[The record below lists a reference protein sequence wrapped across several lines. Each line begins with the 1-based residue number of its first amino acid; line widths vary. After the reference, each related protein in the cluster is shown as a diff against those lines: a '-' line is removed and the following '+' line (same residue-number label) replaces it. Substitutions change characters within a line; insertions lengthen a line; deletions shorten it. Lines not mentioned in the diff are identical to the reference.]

1 MAESGVNLTAVV
13 MQLHTNWVNICVFY
27 RLVMS

>member
-13 MQLHTNWVNICVFY
+13 MQLYTNRVSICVFY
-27 RLVMS
+27 RLVPS

>member
-1 MAESGVNLTAVV
+1 MAESGVNLNAVV
-13 MQLHTNWVNICVFY
+13 MQLYTNWVSICVFY